1 MRESER
7 EMSETGRDAA
17 GRNYSAMNYV
27 GGTRQR
33 VLFRPCPP
41 GWREGSSGPT
51 SFILRNC
58 PRPSTQSSR
67 FTASSITKCGCC
79 DGSSQHAEQAE
90 DERGPCVRI
99 TICNPCREAG
109 QLAQRNAYVA
119 GSSQS
124 YARSQRK
131 TQTGNSSHQK
141 AGMKRWVMLALTQA
155 RKKQSMLG
163 ILHGTTRHCHPGV
176 RLCLNNR
183 G

>member
-1 MRESER
+1 MNSFIEQTAEIERERGMRESER

-27 GGTRQR
+27 VGTQQR

-51 SFILRNC
+51 SFMLRNC
-58 PRPSTQSSR
+58 PMPPTQSSR
-67 FTASSITKCGCC
+67 FTASSVTKCGRC
-79 DGSSQHAEQAE
+79 DGSSQHLGQAE
-90 DERGPCVRI
+90 DKCGPVSIRI

-109 QLAQRNAYVA
+109 QPAQCKAYVA

-131 TQTGNSSHQK
+131 T
-141 AGMKRWVMLALTQA
+141 
-155 RKKQSMLG
+155 
-163 ILHGTTRHCHPGV
+163 
-176 RLCLNNR
+176 
-183 G
+183 